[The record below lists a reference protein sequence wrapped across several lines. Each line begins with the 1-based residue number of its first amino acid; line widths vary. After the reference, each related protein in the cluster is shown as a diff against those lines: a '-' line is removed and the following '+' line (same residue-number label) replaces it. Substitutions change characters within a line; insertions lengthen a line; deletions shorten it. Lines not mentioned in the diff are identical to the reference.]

1 MTNFDSAIGC
11 LARAQ
16 AALTEK
22 ETAAYGRAGSIAQ
35 EVLGTIRNSLIS
47 IYLSGFK
54 IPLIQIFPKV
64 TDTLHRLLGRFA
76 PPILYTF
83 LAVNCCSENQP
94 PLFLAI

>member
-1 MTNFDSAIGC
+1 MTNFDLAIGC

-35 EVLGTIRNSLIS
+35 EVLGTIRNNLIF

-54 IPLIQIFPKV
+54 FPLILNFLKV
-64 TDTLHRLLGRFA
+64 NYTLLGF
-76 PPILYTF
+76 
-83 LAVNCCSENQP
+83 
-94 PLFLAI
+94 